1 MRQQKYFSRFRAP
14 RVETPNLVAAQLNS
28 FKWLLEKGFRETF
41 KEFTPIKDYSG
52 KKFDLEFVKIEI
64 GEPKYDE
71 HFAKANKLTLDV
83 PVRAIVRLM
92 NKVKGEEKEQE
103 IFLADFP
110 IMTEHGTFI
119 VSGVERVIVPQ
130 LARSYGVFFTADEV
144 KGKRHFGA
152 KVIPARGAW
161 IEIEAGVDSE
171 LSVRIDRKR
180 KFPATSLLR
189 VMGATYDSDLK
200 SLFSGTSASKHW
212 IESAL
217 EKDPA
222 KTVDEAYVEIHKRLR
237 DGDLATAANA
247 REYINSIFSEERY
260 DLSRV
265 GRYRFNQRFN
275 KSLDENE
282 LTRKILSL
290 DDLVTVFKHVLEL
303 ENNPDAIEDNIDHLG
318 SRRVR
323 YVGEMLQS
331 RLRVGLTHMKRNI
344 QDRMSTID
352 AEATMPVQFVNP
364 RPLQARI
371 KEFFTTNQLSQ
382 FMQQE
387 NALTELEHL
396 RTLSAL
402 GPGGL
407 TRERAGF
414 EVRDVHPSHYGRL
427 CPIHTPEGPN
437 IGLIL
442 RLSTFARLN
451 EFGMIETPYAKVV
464 NGKVTSE
471 IAYLNAAEEEK
482 EAIAHGATR
491 IADNGDIQEE
501 SVEVRLNG
509 APTRVTKEHVNF
521 VDVSPEQPFS
531 IASSMIPFLEHD
543 DANRA
548 LMGSNMQK
556 QATPCLIPEAPLVG
570 TGMEARAARDTG
582 RLIIAKEAGTVV
594 AADGKHIKVKNEKGK
609 EGVYPLVNFVRTNGF
624 TALHSRPSVSV
635 GDRVKKGSLL
645 ADTSSS
651 DQGQLALGQN
661 ALVAFMC
668 WSGAN
673 YEDAIIISERLVKD
687 SKFSSIH
694 IEEFVCNVR
703 DTKLGPEE
711 TTHDIPNVSEVKLR
725 NLDEDG
731 VVRVGSEV
739 RPGDILVGKI
749 TPKGETQ
756 LTPEERLLR
765 SIFGDKARDVKD
777 SSLRMENGK
786 RGRIIGVKVFSR
798 EAGHTLESGIIKRIH
813 IEIAQLRTVSVGDK
827 LAGRHGNKGV
837 ISRILPEE
845 DMPYMEDGR
854 PVDVILTPLGVP
866 SRMNLGQILEL
877 HLGLAANAL
886 NYQAICPPF
895 AGATEGEIR
904 TELKKAGFNENG
916 KMRLYDG
923 RTGEKFEQ
931 DIAVGY
937 MYILKLH
944 HMVEDK
950 IHMRSIG
957 PYSLITQQPLGGKA
971 QGGGQRFGEMEVW
984 ALLGYGASYTLREML
999 TIKSDDIMGRSAA
1012 FDAIVRGERIT
1023 HHSAPASFNVL
1034 LHTLRGLSLDIEL
1047 MRNNEPV
1054 RNARKTPGAE
1064 ASDFDAVRIRPA
1076 SPEKILEWSHGE
1088 VTKPE
1093 TINYRTQRPEKNSLF
1108 DEKIFGPEKDYECY
1122 CGKYRG
1128 IRYKGIICEKCGVEI
1143 TRAIVRRERM
1153 GHVDLAVP
1161 VAHVWFLRAIP
1172 SRLSMILGIPSG
1184 ELEKVVYFA
1193 GYIVNAIHKSEKD
1206 RIVSELETEYKS
1218 KMKNLQ
1224 DDKSKEKMKELFLEA
1239 KHDIESIRVGA
1250 VLDEPKYHRFAIKY
1264 GAMFEAGIGAEA
1276 LYALCKNLNLKQMI
1290 ADTVLALESAGAA
1303 DREKFGKRLSALRA
1317 MSRSNVRPEWMFL
1330 VRIPV
1335 IPPGLRPMVAL
1346 DGGRHA
1352 TSDVNDLYRRVINRN
1367 NRLKKL
1373 LEIHAPDVIL
1383 RNEKRILQEAVDA
1396 LIDNSIRHGGA
1407 AYSATTQARTRP
1419 LKSLSDNL
1427 KGKHGLFRQNLLG
1440 KRVDYSGRSVIVVGP
1455 ELKLNQCGL
1464 PKHMALE
1471 LFRPFVIGKLL
1482 EKELAYNI
1490 RGAGRLIDE
1499 GVPEVWAILEEI
1511 IKDKYV
1517 LLNRAPTLHRL
1528 GIQAFQPV
1536 LIEGNAIQ
1544 LHPLVCPAFNAD
1556 FDGDQMAVH
1565 VPLSPEAQAEAR
1577 EIMAA
1582 HKNILKPGNGEPV
1595 VATKLLD
1602 ILLGVY
1608 WMTKEVEGMKGEGL
1622 AFQSPNA
1629 AILAY
1634 DYDQVGFQA
1643 KVKVLPSDKV
1653 KYAQFGGKLFETTV
1667 GRLLLNT
1674 VFPNDYPYI
1683 NTPLDKKGIARV
1695 VDDLIA
1701 RYGLEQVPET
1711 LDKLKNFGFRYVTK
1725 SGITWSLDD
1734 IRIPEGKEA
1743 IVTAAQ
1749 KKSDEIVK
1757 HWEQGLLSEEERY
1770 RMNIEVWHA
1779 AKSDVEKL
1787 IPATLPIN
1795 GSVSDMLKSGARGS
1809 LAQMTQMSG
1818 MKGLIASPTGETIE
1832 LPVTKSMKEGLS
1844 PIEYF
1849 TTTHGSR
1856 SGLASTALSTA
1867 KAGYLTRR
1875 LFDVAQDVVIG
1886 EEECGTKEGLVITR
1900 ESASGI
1906 GTFLAQNIEGR
1917 YLAGDVE
1924 VAGKVQ
1930 FKKGYFITESDAKRI
1945 EELGIPSVYVRSPI
1959 VCKSAKGLCARCYG
1973 ADLGTMKPV
1982 ALGEAVGTV
1991 AAQAIG
1997 EPGTQLTMNIKH
2009 AGGAASAAGDVTQ
2022 GLPRVEEIFERRAPR
2037 NPAVVASVSGEVVE
2051 IKNDGKEKILVV
2063 APDIEHLS
2071 ASKAAKSKTKKE
2083 TIEYDMHYR
2092 RVPLVKVGDTI
2103 VKGQMLT
2110 DGSADISDLF
2120 KYAGKEKTQAY
2131 IISEI
2136 VKIYELQGA
2145 NISAKHLEVIVR
2157 QMFSRMKI
2165 KDAGSS
2171 ELSVGDVSTETDLAA
2186 INAQIVANG
2195 GEVAKGEGLVM
2206 GILDVS
2212 LSRASFLSAA
2222 SFQNTTRMLI
2232 KASLYGAVDHLVGL
2246 KENVI
2251 IGRLIP
2257 AGTGFPGSPKEKL
2270 VNKYSPAAIE
2280 AFAKEAK
2287 AKESAQ

>member
-1 MRQQKYFSRFRAP
+1 MRQQKFFKRFRPSLAP
-14 RVETPNLVAAQLNS
+14 TPNLVEAQVES
-28 FKWLLEKGFRETF
+28 YKALLQEGVKETF

-52 KKFDLEFVKIEI
+52 KKFDLEFVKIEL
-64 GEPKYDE
+64 GSPKFDE
-71 HFAKANKLTLDV
+71 HYAKAQKMTLDA
-83 PVRAIVRLM
+83 PLRAIVRLK
-92 NKVKGEEKEQE
+92 NKGNGSEKEQE
-103 IFLADFP
+103 IFLADLP
-110 IMTEHGTFI
+110 VMTSHGTFVI
-119 VSGVERVIVPQ
+119 NGVERVIVPQ

-144 KGKRHFGA
+144 KGRRHFGA
-152 KVIPARGAW
+152 KLIPSRGAW
-161 IEIEAGVDSE
+161 IEIEAGSDGE

-189 VMGATYDSDLK
+189 VLGARFDSDLK
-200 SLFSGTSASKHW
+200 SLFGSTPHGKRW

-247 REYINSIFSEERY
+247 REYIDSIFSPERY

-275 KSLDENE
+275 KSLDEKE
-282 LTRKILSL
+282 LGRRTLSL
-290 DDLVTVFKHVLEL
+290 DDVVTVLNQVLKL
-303 ENNPDAIEDNIDHLG
+303 ENDPDAVEDNIDHLG

-323 YVGEMLQS
+323 YVGEMLQG

-352 AEATMPVQFVNP
+352 AEASMPQQFVNP

-387 NALTELEHL
+387 NALTEIEHL

-442 RLSTFARLN
+442 RLATFARLN

-464 NGKVTSE
+464 DGKVTKE
-471 IAYLNAAEEEK
+471 IVFLNAAEEEK
-482 EAIAHGATR
+482 EIIAHGAAA
-491 IADNGDIQEE
+491 IGEDGKLLEE
-501 SVEVRLNG
+501 VVEVRQNS
-509 APTRVTKEHVNF
+509 APTRAART
-521 VDVSPEQPFS
+521 DVRYIDVAPDQPFS
-531 IASSMIPFLEHD
+531 IATSMIPFLEHD

-556 QATPCLIPEAPLVG
+556 QSTPCIIAEAPLVA
-570 TGMEARAARDTG
+570 TGMEERAARDTG
-582 RLIIAKEAGTVV
+582 RLHIAHEDGTVT
-594 AADGKHIKVKNEKGK
+594 AADGKRVIVKNSKGK
-609 EGVYPLVNFVRTNGF
+609 EIEYPLVNFVRTNGF
-624 TALHSRPSVSV
+624 TALHQRPAVSV
-635 GDRVKKGSLL
+635 GQKVKKGDLL

-651 DQGQLALGQN
+651 DGGQLAVGQN

-673 YEDAIIISERLVKD
+673 YEDAIIISERLAKN
-687 SKFSSIH
+687 SKFTSIH

-731 VVRVGSEV
+731 IVRIGSEV
-739 RPGDILVGKI
+739 RAGDILVGKI

-798 EAGHTLESGIIKRIH
+798 EQGHQLDSGIIKRVH

-837 ISRILPEE
+837 ISRVLPEE
-845 DMPYMEDGR
+845 DMPYTADGK
-854 PVDVILTPLGVP
+854 PVDIILTPLGVP

-877 HLGLAANAL
+877 HLGLAANSL

-895 AGATEGEIR
+895 AGATDEEIR
-904 TELKKAGFNENG
+904 EELKKAGFAESG
-916 KMRLYDG
+916 KMKLYDG
-923 RTGEKFEQ
+923 RTGEAFEQ

-937 MYILKLH
+937 MYMLKLH

-984 ALLGYGASYTLREML
+984 ALLGYGAAYTLREML

-1012 FDAIVRGERIT
+1012 FDSIVRGERIT
-1023 HHSAPASFNVL
+1023 HHYAPASFNVL
-1034 LHTLRGLSLDIEL
+1034 LHTLRGLALDIEL
-1047 MRNNEPV
+1047 LQGGEAARQT
-1054 RNARKTPGAE
+1054 ARKTPGAE
-1064 ASDFDAVRIRPA
+1064 AADFDGLKIRPA
-1076 SPEKILEWSHGE
+1076 SPERILAWSHGE

-1108 DEKIFGPEKDYECY
+1108 DEKIFGPERDYECY

-1128 IRYKGIICEKCGVEI
+1128 IRYKGIVCEKCGVEI

-1172 SRLSMILGIPSG
+1172 SRLAMALGISG
-1184 ELEKVVYFA
+1184 GDLEKVVYFA
-1193 GYIVNAIHKSEKD
+1193 GYIVSTVHKGEKE
-1206 RIVSELETEYKS
+1206 RILSELETEYKQ
-1218 KMKNLQ
+1218 KMKSLQ
-1224 DDKSKEKMKELFLEA
+1224 DEKSKEKMKELYLEA
-1239 KHDIESIRVGA
+1239 KREIDSIVVGA

-1264 GAMFEAGIGAEA
+1264 AACFEAGIGAEA
-1276 LYALCKNLNLKQMI
+1276 IYNLCKEMNLEAEAKLVV
-1290 ADTVLALESAGAA
+1290 ARLEDCGAA
-1303 DREKFGKRLSALRA
+1303 EREKLSKRLSLLRGMIKA
-1317 MSRSNVRPEWMFL
+1317 GVRPEWLFL
-1330 VRIPV
+1330 TRIPI

-1346 DGGRHA
+1346 EGGRHA
-1352 TSDVNDLYRRVINRN
+1352 TSDLNDLYRRVINRN

-1373 LEIHAPDVIL
+1373 IEIHAPDVIL

-1396 LIDNSIRHGGA
+1396 MIDNSIRHGGA

-1455 ELKLNQCGL
+1455 ELRLNQCGL

-1499 GVPEVWAILEEI
+1499 GVPEVWAILEDV

-1565 VPLSPEAQAEAR
+1565 VPLSPEAQTEAR

-1582 HKNILKPGNGEPV
+1582 HRNILKPGNGEPV

-1602 ILLGVY
+1602 ILLGSY
-1608 WMTKEVEGMKGEGL
+1608 WMTKEVEGAKGEGM
-1622 AFQSPNA
+1622 AFPSPNA

-1634 DYDQVGFQA
+1634 DYGHVGFQA
-1643 KVKVLPSDKV
+1643 KIKVQPSEKE
-1653 KYAQFGGKLFETTV
+1653 KYAQFGGQLFETTV
-1667 GRLLLNT
+1667 GRLLFNT
-1674 VFPNDYPYI
+1674 VFPGDYPFLNQPI
-1683 NTPLDKKGIARV
+1683 DKKGLGKL
-1695 VDDLIA
+1695 VDDLIN
-1701 RYGLEQVPET
+1701 RYGLEKVPEI
-1711 LDKLKNFGFRYVTK
+1711 LDRIKTFGFRYVTQ

-1734 IRIPEGKEA
+1734 IRIPPEKQE
-1743 IVTAAQ
+1743 IVNKAQ
-1749 KKSDEIVK
+1749 QRSDEVVE
-1757 HWEQGLLSEEERY
+1757 HWRQGLLSEDERY
-1770 RMNIEVWHA
+1770 RMNIEIWHG
-1779 AKSDVEKL
+1779 AKAEVEKL
-1787 IPATLPIN
+1787 IMPALPKD
-1795 GSVSDMLKSGARGS
+1795 GSVIDMIKSGARGS
-1809 LAQMTQMSG
+1809 VAQVTQMAG
-1818 MKGLIASPTGETIE
+1818 MKGLIASPTGDAIE
-1832 LPVTKSMKEGLS
+1832 FPITTSMKEGLS

-1849 TTTHGSR
+1849 ITTHGSR
-1856 SGLASTALSTA
+1856 KGLSDTALNTA

-1875 LFDVAQDVVIG
+1875 LFDVAQDVVVAQ
-1886 EEECGTKEGLVITR
+1886 EECGTKEGLAINR

-1906 GTFLAQNIEGR
+1906 GTFLAQNIVGR
-1917 YLAGDVE
+1917 YLASDVE
-1924 VAGKVQ
+1924 HQGKTLY
-1930 FKKGYFITESDAKRI
+1930 KKGHFLTQADAKEI
-1945 EELGIPSVYVRSPI
+1945 EDAGVQSVYVRSPAA
-1959 VCKSAKGLCARCYG
+1959 CKARRGLCVRCYG
-1973 ADLGTMKPV
+1973 ADLGTMKAV
-1982 ALGEAVGTV
+1982 AMGEAVGTV

-1997 EPGTQLTMNIKH
+1997 EPGTQLTMRTFH
-2009 AGGAASAAGDVTQ
+2009 AGGAASVSGDITQ

-2037 NPAVVASVSGEVVE
+2037 NPAIVASVSGEVVE
-2051 IKNDGKEKILVV
+2051 IKTEGTERIIVV
-2063 APDIEHLS
+2063 APDIEH
-2071 ASKAAKSKTKKE
+2071 KGKGKKDMV
-2083 TIEYDMHYR
+2083 EYELNPR
-2092 RVPLVKVGDTI
+2092 RIPLVKAGDKI
-2103 VKGQMLT
+2103 EKGQLLT
-2110 DGSADISDLF
+2110 DGSADIADLF
-2120 KYAGKEKTQAY
+2120 KYAGKEKSQEY

-2145 NISAKHLEVIVR
+2145 AISIKHIEVIVR
-2157 QMFSRMKI
+2157 QMFSRGRVKE
-2165 KDAGSS
+2165 AGGTEFSA
-2171 ELSVGDVSTETDLAA
+2171 GDVVAQAEIDAA
-2186 INAQIVANG
+2186 N
-2195 GEVAKGEGLVM
+2195 ERAKEAGADGAKSEPLVM

-2232 KASLYGAVDHLVGL
+2232 KAAMYGAVDRLEGL

-2257 AGTGFPGSPKEKL
+2257 AGTGFKGSPKQEL
-2270 VNKYSPAAIE
+2270 VARYTAPTPASSMQTE
-2280 AFAKEAK
+2280 NV
-2287 AKESAQ
+2287 

>member
-1 MRQQKYFSRFRAP
+1 MRQQKFFSRFRAP
-14 RVETPNLVAAQLNS
+14 RVETPNLVEAQLNS
-28 FKWLLEKGFRETF
+28 FNWLLTEGVKETF

-52 KKFDLEFVKIEI
+52 KKFDLEFVKIEM
-64 GEPKYDE
+64 GEPKFDE
-71 HFAKANKLTLDV
+71 HYAKAQKATLDI
-83 PVRAIVRLM
+83 PLRAIVKLK
-92 NKVKGEEKEQE
+92 NKVSGTEKEQE

-110 IMTEHGTFI
+110 VMTDHGTFVI
-119 VSGVERVIVPQ
+119 NGVERVIVPQ
-130 LARSYGVFFTADEV
+130 LARSYGVFFTTDEI

-161 IEIEAGVDSE
+161 IEIETGADQD
-171 LSVRIDRKR
+171 LTVRIDRKR
-180 KFPATSLLR
+180 KFPAVSLLR
-189 VMGATYDSDLK
+189 VKGAHFDSDLK
-200 SLFSGTSASKHW
+200 SLFSSTPHEKRW
-212 IESAL
+212 IEMAL
-217 EKDPA
+217 EADPA
-222 KTVDEAYVEIHKRLR
+222 KTLEESYVEIHKRLR

-247 REYINSIFSEERY
+247 KEYIDSIFNEERY

-265 GRYRFNQRFN
+265 GRYRFNSRFN
-275 KSLDENE
+275 KSLDESE
-282 LTRKILSL
+282 LARKTLSL
-290 DDLVTVFKHVLEL
+290 DDLVTVIKNVIAL
-303 ENNPDAIEDNIDHLG
+303 ENDPAAVEDNIDHLA

-352 AEATMPVQFVNP
+352 AEATMPVMFVNP

-382 FMQQE
+382 FMQQT
-387 NALTELEHL
+387 NALEELEHL

-442 RLSTFARLN
+442 RLANFARLN
-451 EFGMIETPYAKVV
+451 EFGMIETPYVKVV
-464 NGKVTSE
+464 DGKVTSE
-471 IAYLNAAEEEK
+471 VHYLNAAEEEK
-482 EAIAHGATR
+482 QPIAHAAVVVGKDGK
-491 IADNGDIQEE
+491 IEEE

-509 APTRVTKEHVNF
+509 SPTRVARNEVKF
-521 VDVSPEQPFS
+521 IDVAPEQPFS
-531 IASSMIPFLEHD
+531 VATSMIPFLEHD

-556 QATPCLIPEAPLVG
+556 QSTPCIVPEAPLVA
-570 TGMEARAARDTG
+570 TGIEQRAAKDTG
-582 RLIIAKEAGTVV
+582 RLHFAKEEGVV
-594 AADGKHIKVKNEKGK
+594 TQADGKRVKVKNAKGK
-609 EGVYPLVNFVRTNGF
+609 ELEYPLVNFVRTNGF
-624 TALHSRPSVSV
+624 TALHQRPSVTV
-635 GDRVKKGSLL
+635 GDKVKKGDLL
-645 ADTSSS
+645 ADTSTS

-661 ALVAFMC
+661 CLVAFMC

-673 YEDAIIISERLVKD
+673 YEDAIIISERMVKN
-687 SKFSSIH
+687 SKFASVH

-725 NLDEDG
+725 NLNEDG
-731 VVRVGSEV
+731 IVQVGSEV

-798 EAGHTLESGIIKRIH
+798 EAGHALDSGIIKRIH
-813 IEIAQLRTVSVGDK
+813 IEIAQLRPVSVGDK

-845 DMPYMEDGR
+845 DMPYMADGR

-877 HLGLAANAL
+877 HLGLAANTL

-895 AGATEGEIR
+895 AGATETEIR
-904 TELKKAGFNENG
+904 EELKKAGFNESG
-916 KMRLYDG
+916 KMGLYDG

-931 DIAVGY
+931 DISVGY

-944 HMVEDK
+944 HMVADK

-984 ALLGYGASYTLREML
+984 ALLGYGAAYTLREML
-999 TIKSDDIMGRSAA
+999 TIKSDDIQGRSAA
-1012 FDAIVRGERIT
+1012 FDAIVRGEKIN
-1023 HHSAPASFNVL
+1023 HHFAPASFNVL
-1034 LHTLRGLSLDIEL
+1034 LHTMRGLSLDVEL
-1047 MRNNEPV
+1047 MRGGDPI
-1054 RNARKTPGAE
+1054 RGIKKTPGAE

-1076 SPEKILEWSHGE
+1076 SPERILDWSYGE

-1172 SRLSMILGIPSG
+1172 SRLSLILGISAG

-1193 GYIVNAIHKSEKD
+1193 GYIVNAVHKSEKE

-1218 KMKNLQ
+1218 KLKNLQ
-1224 DDKSKEKMKELFLEA
+1224 DEKSKEKMKELYLEA
-1239 KHDIESIRVGA
+1239 KHDLESIEVGA
-1250 VLDEPKYHRFAIKY
+1250 VLDEPRYHRYAIKY

-1276 LYALCKNLNLKQMI
+1276 IYNLCKEINIKELITKCE
-1290 ADTVLALESAGAA
+1290 LALTTAGAA
-1303 DREKFGKRLSALRA
+1303 EREKLGKRLSALRA
-1317 MSRSNVRPEWMFL
+1317 MLRAGVRPEWMFL

-1407 AYSATTQARTRP
+1407 AYSATMQARQRP

-1455 ELKLNQCGL
+1455 EMKLHQCGL

-1499 GVPEVWAILEEI
+1499 GVPEVWAILEDI

-1565 VPLSPEAQAEAR
+1565 VPLSPEAQTEAR

-1582 HKNILKPGNGEPV
+1582 NRNILKPGNGEPV

-1602 ILLGVY
+1602 ILLGSY
-1608 WMTKEVEGMKGEGL
+1608 WMTKDVTGAKGEGQ

-1634 DYDQVGFQA
+1634 DYGAVGFQA
-1643 KVKVLPSDKV
+1643 KIKVLPSDKE
-1653 KYAQFGGKLFETTV
+1653 KYAAYDGKLFETTV
-1667 GRLLLNT
+1667 GRLLFNT
-1674 VFPNDYPYI
+1674 VFPSDYPYLNSPI
-1683 NTPLDKKGIARV
+1683 DKKGMSRL
-1695 VDDLIA
+1695 VDDLIS
-1701 RYGLEQVPET
+1701 RYGLEKVPEI
-1711 LDKLKNFGFRYVTK
+1711 LDRIKNFGFRYVTQ

-1734 IRIPEGKEA
+1734 IRIPKEKYD
-1743 IVTAAQ
+1743 IVAQAQ
-1749 KKSDEIVK
+1749 KKSDEVVE
-1757 HWEQGLLSEEERY
+1757 HWQEGLLSEEERY

-1779 AKSDVEKL
+1779 AKADVEKL
-1787 IPATLPIN
+1787 MTGSLPPN
-1795 GSVSDMLKSGARGS
+1795 GPVLDMIRSGARGS
-1809 LAQMTQMSG
+1809 IAQVTQMAG
-1818 MKGLIASPTGETIE
+1818 MKGLIASPSGEAIE
-1832 LPVTKSMKEGLS
+1832 FPITKSMKEGLT
-1844 PIEYF
+1844 PLEYF
-1849 TTTHGSR
+1849 ITTHGSR
-1856 SGLASTALSTA
+1856 KGLSDTALNTA

-1875 LFDVAQDVVIG
+1875 LFDVAQDVVVG
-1886 EEECGTKEGLVITR
+1886 EEDCGTKEGFVVKR

-1917 YLAGDVE
+1917 FLITDVE
-1924 VAGKVQ
+1924 G
-1930 FKKGYFITESDAKRI
+1930 FKKGHFITHADAKKI
-1945 EELGIPSVYVRSPI
+1945 EESGVASVYVRSPI
-1959 VCKSAKGLCARCYG
+1959 ACKSTHGICAKCYG

-1997 EPGTQLTMNIKH
+1997 EPGTQLTMRTFH
-2009 AGGAASAAGDVTQ
+2009 AGGAASVAGDITS
-2022 GLPRVEEIFERRAPR
+2022 GLPRVEEIFERRQPR
-2037 NPAVVASVSGEVVE
+2037 NPAVIASVSGQVVE
-2051 IKNDGKEKILVV
+2051 IKDDGKEKMIVV
-2063 APDIEHLS
+2063 APDIEHIKV
-2071 ASKAAKSKTKKE
+2071 SKTGKAKAKSDTV
-2083 TIEYDMHYR
+2083 EYDVHFR
-2092 RVPLVKVGDTI
+2092 RVPAVKVGDTI
-2103 VKGQMLT
+2103 VKGQFLT
-2110 DGSADISDLF
+2110 DGSADLSDLY
-2120 KYAGKEKTQAY
+2120 KYAGKEKTQEY
-2131 IISEI
+2131 IITEI

-2165 KDAGSS
+2165 TSAGTTECSQ
-2171 ELSVGDVSTETDLAA
+2171 GDVIGEADLQVVNDSITAA
-2186 INAQIVANG
+2186 G
-2195 GEVAKGEGLVM
+2195 GEAAKGDGLIM

-2212 LSRASFLSAA
+2212 LSRQSFLSAA

-2232 KASLYGAVDHLVGL
+2232 KASLYGAIDRLEGL

-2257 AGTGFPGSPKEKL
+2257 AGTGFKGSPKAALIAKH
-2270 VNKYSPAAIE
+2270 SPVVSE
-2280 AFAKEAK
+2280 VETTKEIT
-2287 AKESAQ
+2287 Q